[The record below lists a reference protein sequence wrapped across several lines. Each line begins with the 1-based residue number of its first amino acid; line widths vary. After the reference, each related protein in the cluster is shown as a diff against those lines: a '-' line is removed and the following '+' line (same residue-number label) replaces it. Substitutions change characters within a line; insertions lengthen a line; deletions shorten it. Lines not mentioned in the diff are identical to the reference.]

1 MMPTKMNISN
11 LSLGPMLSS
20 LMRNKTGTLLVALHI
35 AVTLAI
41 VINSLYII
49 VQRVEKISRDTGIDV
64 DNVIVAYVRG
74 FGEDFDVV
82 DSITN
87 DLKLI
92 KSIPGVV
99 AATVS
104 NAVPLSGSGS
114 GTGLR
119 TVADESVDA
128 VSAGRYRWGE
138 QGLDAL
144 GVKLTRGRNFL
155 AAEIDFIL
163 PESGSSTPASVLVTQ
178 KLADELFPEE
188 DALGKTVYWGSMDP
202 STIVGIIGKMHGS
215 WVGWDKLENVVI
227 MPGLP
232 ARNTTNQYIIRVE
245 PGMRDQML
253 PLIEKTLGESNRS
266 RVVKRVRSMQEMAAR
281 SYRSDRG
288 MAIILSIVI
297 TLLIGLTALVIVGL
311 SSFHVTQRTR
321 QIGTRRA
328 LGARRID
335 VIRQFKLE
343 NWLITTAGAVLG
355 TFLTVG
361 VAYWLETTF
370 ELQRLDWRY
379 LPVGIVCLWVLS
391 SLAVLEPARR
401 AASVPPAVAT
411 RSV

>member
-1 MMPTKMNISN
+1 MKDRFLQDWFMD
-11 LSLGPMLSS
+11 LGPVISS
-20 LMRNKTGTLLVALHI
+20 LMRNKTGAILVALQI

-49 VQRVEKISRDTGIDV
+49 VLRVEKINRETGIDV
-64 DNVIVAYVRG
+64 KNVIVAYERS
-74 FGEDFDVV
+74 FGENVDLV

-99 AATVS
+99 TATVS
-104 NAVPLSGSGS
+104 NQVPLSGSGS

-119 TVADESVDA
+119 TVADETIEA
-128 VSAGRYRWGE
+128 VSTARYRWGTD
-138 QGLDAL
+138 GLDSL
-144 GVKLTRGRNFL
+144 GVKLSRGRNFL
-155 AAEIDFIL
+155 PEEVDYIL
-163 PESGSSTPASVLVTQ
+163 LGSDPPAPPSILVTQ
-178 KLADELFPEE
+178 TLADDLFGEE
-188 DALGKTVYWGSMDP
+188 DALGKTVYWGSMEP

-215 WVGWDKLENVVI
+215 WVGWDKLDNVVI
-227 MPGLP
+227 QPGMPAFP
-232 ARNTTNQYIIRVE
+232 TNKFIIRVE
-245 PGMRDQML
+245 PGMRDEMI
-253 PLIEKTLGESNRS
+253 PIIEKALGESNRS
-266 RVVKRVRSMQEMAAR
+266 RVVKSVRSLEEMAAR
-281 SYRSDRG
+281 SYRRDRG

-297 TLLIGLTALVIVGL
+297 SLLIGLTALVIVGL
-311 SSFHVTQRTR
+311 TSFHVTQRTK

-335 VIRQFKLE
+335 IVRQFMLE
-343 NWLITTAGAVLG
+343 NWLITTVGAVFG
-355 TFLTVG
+355 IILTVL
-361 VAYWLETTF
+361 VAYWLEVSF

-379 LPVGIVCLWVLS
+379 LPAGIFSLWVLS

>member
-1 MMPTKMNISN
+1 MKNWN

-20 LMRNKTGTLLVALHI
+20 MMRNKTGALLVAVHI

-49 VQRVEKISRDTGIDV
+49 VLRVEKMNRDSGIDV
-64 DNVIVAYVRG
+64 KNVIVGYVRG
-74 FGEDFDVV
+74 FCDNFDVV

-87 DLKLI
+87 DLALL

-99 AATVS
+99 TATVS

-119 TVADESVDA
+119 AVPDENIEP
-128 VSAGRYRWGE
+128 VSLGRYRWGE
-138 QGLDAL
+138 EGLDAL
-144 GVKLTRGRNFL
+144 GVKLSRGRNFL
-155 AAEIDFIL
+155 PEEINFIL
-163 PESGSSTPASVLVTQ
+163 PDAENSTPASVLVTQ
-178 KLADELFPEE
+178 KLADQLFPDE
-188 DALGKTVYWGSMDP
+188 DALGKPVYWANMEP
-202 STIVGIIGKMHGS
+202 STIVGIIGTMHGS
-215 WVGWDKLENVVI
+215 WVGWDKLENVAI
-227 MPGLP
+227 QPGKP
-232 ARNTTNQYIIRVE
+232 ASTTNKFIIRTE
-245 PGMRDQML
+245 PGMRDEL
-253 PLIEKTLGESNRS
+253 VPVIEKALGESNRS
-266 RVVKRVRSMQEMAAR
+266 RVVKSVRTLEDMAAR
-281 SYRSDRG
+281 TYRRDRG

-297 TLLIGLTALVIVGL
+297 TLLIGLTVLVIVGL
-311 SSFHVTQRTR
+311 SSFHVTQRKR

-335 VIRQFKLE
+335 IVRQFMLE

-355 TFLTVG
+355 VFLTVG
-361 VAYWLETTF
+361 VAYWLEVSF

-379 LPVGIVCLWVLS
+379 LPAGIVTLWVLS